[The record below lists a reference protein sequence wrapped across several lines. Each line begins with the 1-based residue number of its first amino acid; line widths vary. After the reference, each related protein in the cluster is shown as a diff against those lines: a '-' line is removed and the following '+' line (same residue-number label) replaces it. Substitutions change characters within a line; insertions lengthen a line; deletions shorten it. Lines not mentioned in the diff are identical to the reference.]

1 MRSLLYT
8 IAKLLGD
15 LNAIKRG
22 RISERLFNRGLGK
35 VFGRFFRWYWHVSLA
50 ELILSH
56 TQGTWGTLE
65 AI

>member
-15 LNAIKRG
+15 INAIQRG

-35 VFGRFFRWYWHVSLA
+35 VFGRFFR
-50 ELILSH
+50 
-56 TQGTWGTLE
+56 
-65 AI
+65 

>member
-22 RISERLFNRGLGK
+22 RISERLVNRGLGK
-35 VFGRFFRWYWHVSLA
+35 VFGKFFR
-50 ELILSH
+50 
-56 TQGTWGTLE
+56 
-65 AI
+65 